1 MEPFTVTIAGLPYN
15 VQPYASS
22 YSVSFH
28 ITAGETTI
36 IFELD
41 EEDNLRARTTG
52 APADA
57 ALVGQLAEEITRHF
71 SK

>member
-1 MEPFTVTIAGLPYN
+1 MEPFTVTIAGQPYE

-22 YSVSFH
+22 YNVSFH
-28 ITAGETTI
+28 ITAGDTTI

-41 EEDNLRARTTG
+41 EEDNLRARTNG

-57 ALVGQLAEEITRHF
+57 VLVGQLAEEITRHF
-71 SK
+71 SR